1 MPRFGISFT
10 PNGLDEFREACST
23 ADSAGFERIGIVDSQ
38 SIYRELYVACT
49 LAATTTRRSKF
60 GPRVTNA
67 LTRHPAVT
75 ASAIASLDEIAPGRV
90 FLGIGSGDS
99 AVYNL
104 GLKAAPIRVVR
115 DYVEAIKSLYRTGE
129 AIFQGK
135 EIRLTW
141 ARPAVPIY
149 VSAHGPKTLRFAGE
163 VADGVIVGTGVQEEV
178 MRDALNDLSE
188 GAKLS
193 NKQVKDIDIWW
204 FLICNFG
211 RNEEEARAGIRMS
224 LAAPANQLARFT
236 TENKHI
242 PPKYLDAIRKLNQ
255 AYDFRAHLKSG
266 METANTRLV
275 QELGLED
282 YLAERYSVVGTID
295 ECREKIQRLVAR
307 GVENIWM
314 SVYFPDKIRF
324 MHEWADKVMDRL

>member
-10 PNGLDEFREACST
+10 PDNLEEFRNLCST
-23 ADSAGFERIGIVDSQ
+23 ADSIGFERIGIVDSQ

-49 LAATTTRRSKF
+49 LAATGTRQAKF

-75 ASAIASLDEIAPGRV
+75 ASAIASLNEIAPGRV

-104 GLKAAPIRVVR
+104 GLKAAPIKVVR
-115 DYVEAIKSLYRTGE
+115 EYVHAIKALYRSGE
-129 AIFQGK
+129 AVYQGR
-135 EIRLTW
+135 EIRFSWT
-141 ARPAVPIY
+141 RPNIPIY

-163 VADGVIVGTGVQEEV
+163 VADGVIIGTGVQEDV
-178 MRDALNDLSE
+178 VADALKDLSE
-188 GAKLS
+188 GANLAGKRL
-193 NKQVKDIDIWW
+193 QDTDVWW

-211 RNEEEARAGIRMS
+211 RNREEAKAEIRMS

-236 TENKHI
+236 TDNKHI
-242 PPKYLDAIRKLNQ
+242 PPEYLDAIRKLNQ
-255 AYDFRAHLKSG
+255 QYDFRAHLKSG
-266 METANTRLV
+266 TETANTRLV

-282 YLAERYSVVGTID
+282 YLADRYAVVGTVE
-295 ECREKIQRLVAR
+295 ECREKISQLAAR

-314 SVYFPDKIRF
+314 SVYFPDKIEF
-324 MHEWADKVMDRL
+324 MRQWADQVMDRL